1 MEKADIVLEESTPLR
16 RVGSKVRRV
25 GSKVRMLAAALV
37 GLTTAGGEAAVAS
50 SDYPTL
56 RNQADIAR
64 RNRIQ
69 KAVRYVSRTGEPHG
83 RSGDKLIRKAMRRQV
98 GKAVLR

>member
-1 MEKADIVLEESTPLR
+1 MEKADIVLEESTPL
-16 RVGSKVRRV
+16 RRV

>member
-1 MEKADIVLEESTPLR
+1 MEKADIVLEESTLL
-16 RVGSKVRRV
+16 RRV

>member
-1 MEKADIVLEESTPLR
+1 MEKADIVLEESTLLR
-16 RVGSKVRRV
+16 RVGSKVH
-25 GSKVRMLAAALV
+25 MLAAALV

>member
-1 MEKADIVLEESTPLR
+1 MEKADIVLEESTLL
-16 RVGSKVRRV
+16 RRV

-37 GLTTAGGEAAVAS
+37 GLITAGGEAAVAS